1 MIKRL
6 FFLLPF
12 STIVSANEPDTIQ
25 VKRIDLDEVTIVAF
39 KQNTP
44 NREPLSISTLDNRFL
59 KENEISGAK
68 DLTYIIH
75 SGFISGYQNRYGD
88 NLKPPT
94 NVYHRMTA

>member
-44 NREPLSISTLDNRFL
+44 NREPLSTSTLDNRFL
-59 KENEISGAK
+59 KENKISGAK
-68 DLTYIIH
+68 DLSSLLPNFYMPIMGPSRILR
-75 SGFISGYQNRYGD
+75 FIFGG
-88 NLKPPT
+88 
-94 NVYHRMTA
+94 

>member
-1 MIKRL
+1 MY
-6 FFLLPF
+6 
-12 STIVSANEPDTIQ
+12 S

-68 DLTYIIH
+68 DLSSFRVYIGLGRSRDAH
-75 SGFISGYQNRYGD
+75 SGDQSFDALDGIVDLPG
-88 NLKPPT
+88 
-94 NVYHRMTA
+94 